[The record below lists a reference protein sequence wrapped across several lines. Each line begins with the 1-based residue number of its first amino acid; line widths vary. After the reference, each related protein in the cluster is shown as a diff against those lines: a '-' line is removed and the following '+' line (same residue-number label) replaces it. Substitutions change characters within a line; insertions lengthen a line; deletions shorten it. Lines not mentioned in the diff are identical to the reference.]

1 MMGTSFRT
9 RLMAAVL
16 MLGLIA
22 SSPPATANVDI
33 NIDIGTLLGIGGR
46 VNCTQGRRI
55 VERKGFVR
63 KAARLLGRDLRLYRK
78 EARIHLLDRGAAP
91 RWARHRRRNKP
102 HQTFAIAPKRILYPE
117 PPNLLLI

>member
-55 VERKGFVR
+55 VERKGFSSVR
-63 KAARLLGRDLRLYRK
+63 PRDCSGEIYVYTGRK
-78 EARIHLLDRGAAP
+78 RGYTY
-91 RWARHRRRNKP
+91 WIEVRRRDGRV
-102 HQTFAIAPKRILYPE
+102 IAAETNRTRRSR
-117 PPNLLLI
+117 